1 MTRALRFGAIVFPFE
16 PWPRVVEWWR
26 ELDELGLDVIW
37 NVDSL
42 AKIGSHPP
50 FYECWT
56 SLAALAQAT
65 SRTRIGT
72 LVTSI
77 VFRTPQLLAKQAI
90 TLDHIS
96 GGRLELGVGGGDE
109 RGHEWAGVEPWSAR
123 ERSRR
128 LRRFVEEL
136 DELVRGDDQ
145 RGFPL
150 QRPRP
155 PLTIAAWE
163 LKSLRLA
170 AERADRWNTVGGRR
184 LTPDAGL
191 ARLRERNALLDSYC
205 AAAGRDKSEVTRS
218 LLVGYGW
225 IAETPFASEQAF
237 RSFVTRYSEA
247 GIEEFIFYYP
257 PHRFYPAGTVEEG
270 LFERLGGDHILDEL
284 REPGRA

>member
-1 MTRALRFGAIVFPFE
+1 VTRALRFGAIVFPFE

-77 VFRTPQLLAKQAI
+77 VFRSPQLLAKQAI

-96 GGRLELGVGGGDE
+96 GGRLELGIGGGDE
-109 RGHEWAGVEPWSAR
+109 RGHEWAGVEQWSAT
-123 ERSRR
+123 ERATRFRS
-128 LRRFVEEL
+128 FVEQL
-136 DELVRGDDQ
+136 DELVHGDDQ
-145 RGFPL
+145 RGFPV

-163 LKSLRLA
+163 PRSLRLA
-170 AERADRWNTVGGRR
+170 AERADRWNTVGGRS
-184 LTPDAGL
+184 LTPDEGL
-191 ARLRERNALLDSYC
+191 ARVREHNALLDSYC
-205 AAAGRDKSEVTRS
+205 AGAGREKSDVARS

-225 IAETPFASEQAF
+225 IAETPFASDEAF

-257 PHRFYPAGTVEEG
+257 PNLFYPEGTVTQG
-270 LFERLGGDHILDEL
+270 LFQHLGRDGILDEL
-284 REPGRA
+284 RAR